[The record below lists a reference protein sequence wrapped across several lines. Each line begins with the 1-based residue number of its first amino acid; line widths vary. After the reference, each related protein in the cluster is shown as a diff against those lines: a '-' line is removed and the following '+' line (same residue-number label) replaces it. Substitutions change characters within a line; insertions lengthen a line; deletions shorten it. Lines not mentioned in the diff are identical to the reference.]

1 MLLAAHSI
9 KAAVPLKLHRANAF
23 RHARKA
29 LLWLTLGIC
38 TPVWAQPAIPR
49 ELAQPVAPVRIVTD
63 TYHGVPVEDP
73 YRYMENVGDPEVAN
87 WMKSQSDRARAVL
100 DSLPARIELLKRVET
115 LEDSVPSRVTSVSW
129 LRNNRLFY
137 LKRRAHEAQAKLYVR
152 DGLRGKERL
161 LVDPE
166 TISAGEGQNS
176 SLHFYSASPN
186 GRYVAY
192 GISHGGSELVA
203 MSVLD
208 IASGKVLAGPS
219 IDRTSANVI
228 GPISKWSPDEHAFY
242 FNRKQEL
249 RPGMPITEKYANSSV
264 FVIQIP
270 EAETQP
276 KPVFGNATT
285 AGPRLEPDELPFL
298 ALPRTSQHALAM
310 SLLEISNLISLY
322 SVHRSQLPKEPVPW
336 QRMTSF
342 EDKISGFA
350 VHGDDLYMISGKDT
364 LLPRVLKTSLAKP
377 DIAHATV
384 VLSEGGGVVKEIA
397 AAADAL
403 YVRLLDGGPSRML
416 RIPYGNNRAQQI
428 AMPFSG
434 SIRIAYADD
443 TRPGVLVELAGWTQA
458 SGTYWYDP
466 SKARL
471 TRLALQP
478 LGPFDGPND
487 LVVHEVKVPS
497 HDGAMVPLSIV
508 HKRGIR
514 LDGSNPTILA
524 GYGAYGYSQE
534 PKFDPDWLTWFER
547 GGIYAVAHVRGGG
560 ELGEAWHRGGFQETK
575 PNTWKDLIA
584 CAEYLIAERFTR
596 SGRLGLIGGS
606 AGGILV
612 GRAMTERPDL
622 FAAVVVYVGL
632 LDTTRLE
639 TMAVGAGN
647 TREFGSVK
655 TESGFAALRAMS
667 TYEHVKDQVR
677 YPGVL
682 FVHGVNDPRVPV
694 WASAKT
700 AARLQS
706 TTASGRPV
714 LLRLDYQAGHGIGSS
729 SIQHRSEFVDTL
741 AFMLWQFGDP
751 DFQPP
756 RREGN

>member
-1 MLLAAHSI
+1 MSL
-9 KAAVPLKLHRANAF
+9 KAHRANAS
-23 RHARKA
+23 RAAKN
-29 LLWLTLGIC
+29 LLFLLILGTC
-38 TPVWAQPAIPR
+38 TPVWAQSAAPR
-49 ELAQPVAPVRIVTD
+49 EIPQPVAPVRIVTD
-63 TYHGVPVEDP
+63 THHGVPVEDP
-73 YRYMENVGDPEVAN
+73 YRYMENVGDPEVAS
-87 WMKSQSDRARAVL
+87 WMKAQSDRARVVL
-100 DSLPARIELLKRVET
+100 DSVPARTELLKRVER

-166 TISAGEGQNS
+166 TISTGEGQNS

-208 IASGKVLAGPS
+208 TASGKVLGPS

-228 GPISKWSPDEHAFY
+228 GPTSKWSADEHAFY

-264 FVIQIP
+264 FEIRIP
-270 EAETQP
+270 GAEAPP
-276 KPVFGNATT
+276 KAVFGNATT
-285 AGPRLEPDELPFL
+285 TGPRLEPDELPFL
-298 ALPRTSQHALAM
+298 ALPRTSQHALVM
-310 SLLEISNLISLY
+310 SLLEITNLISLY

-336 QRMTSF
+336 RRIASF
-342 EDKISGFA
+342 EDKITGFA

-377 DIAHATV
+377 DMRHAAV
-384 VLSEGGGVVKEIA
+384 VLSEGGAVVKEIA

-403 YVRLLDGGPSRML
+403 YVRLLDGGPSRLL
-416 RIPYGNNRAQQI
+416 RIPYGTHRAQQI
-428 AMPFSG
+428 AMPISG

-443 TRPGVLVELAGWTQA
+443 TRPGVLLELAGWTQA
-458 SGTYWYDP
+458 SGIYSYDP
-466 SKARL
+466 VKARV

-478 LGPFDGPND
+478 LGAFDGLED
-487 LVVHEVKVPS
+487 LVVREMKVPS
-497 HDGAMVPLSIV
+497 HDGVMVPLSIM

-524 GYGAYGYSQE
+524 GYGAYGYSLE
-534 PKFDPDWLTWFER
+534 PKFDPRWLAWFER

-584 CAEYLIAERFTR
+584 CAEYLIAERLTR

-612 GRAMTERPDL
+612 GRAITERPEL
-622 FAAVVVYVGL
+622 FAAAVVYVGS
-632 LDTTRLE
+632 LDTLRLE
-639 TMAVGAGN
+639 TTAVGPGN

-655 TESGFAALRAMS
+655 TEAGFAALRAMS
-667 TYEHVKDQVR
+667 TYEHVRDQVR

-682 FVHGVNDPRVPV
+682 LVHGVNDPRVPV
-694 WASAKT
+694 WVSAKT
-700 AARLQS
+700 AARLQA
-706 TTASGRPV
+706 TTASDRPV

-729 SIQHRSEFVDTL
+729 AIQRRLEFVDTL

-751 DFQPP
+751 DFRP
-756 RREGN
+756 RPREGT